1 MLLCPTS
8 ESPPKRHSAIC
19 SLVTNPLDN
28 HAVHMSL
35 PDLIFD
41 LVFVA
46 KILGWYWKIRLGS
59 MQNHTHPVCSDR
71 FVSPIIIVIIYIC
84 GCISYVCSL
93 CCQLSRRISLY
104 IYIGTRKTYQTR
116 TTSMNLSHPCQ
127 CVFLFF
133 QSDFHHFSH
142 QATEKNSM
150 TAMHMHLP
158 GWTST
163 PMTLA
168 TDVLVSILIVLD
180 HTSLRVQCKHF
191 EISAHGESFY
201 L

>member
-71 FVSPIIIVIIYIC
+71 FVSPIIIVIIYIYIC

-104 IYIGTRKTYQTR
+104 IYRNQENIPDKD
-116 TTSMNLSHPCQ
+116 NLHEPISSLSVC
-127 CVFLFF
+127 
-133 QSDFHHFSH
+133 
-142 QATEKNSM
+142 
-150 TAMHMHLP
+150 LP
-158 GWTST
+158 
-163 PMTLA
+163 
-168 TDVLVSILIVLD
+168 ILP
-180 HTSLRVQCKHF
+180 K
-191 EISAHGESFY
+191 
-201 L
+201 